1 MTVELFTSSRV
12 WSKPMRPRATK
23 VLPLSDYRLLVTF
36 SNGETRVFDV
46 KPYLEF
52 KAFDVLKDRTLFENV
67 HVGGLSIEWS
77 TGQDICPDEL
87 YFDSIPL
94 ESVRIAH

>member
-12 WSKPMRPRATK
+12 WSKPMRPRAAT

-52 KAFDVLKDRTLFENV
+52 KAFDVLKDRALFENV
-67 HVGGLSIEWS
+67 NVGGLSIEWA

-87 YFDSIPL
+87 YFN
-94 ESVRIAH
+94 SVPAEPARVAL